1 MFSLIRK
8 NFRCLLPWSRSY
20 PCWDADPCV
29 SLAAR
34 FLRDR
39 SGAYLVMLGL
49 MAPFFIGALAV
60 GSETGLWYAT
70 QAKMQDAA
78 DSSAISAAIGVIAG
92 DTNWSLQANST
103 TASDG
108 FVNGSN
114 GTVVTVNNPPKS
126 GPNTGT
132 AGDIEVIISQ
142 PQKLF
147 FSGLFLKSP
156 VVVKARAVAGAPAGV
171 VCVLALNKS
180 LLLPGITAA
189 AGAAV
194 MADQCNIADNSPSPL
209 ALTEAALASIT
220 AQKVNVVGGYVDV
233 LGTMTTTQ
241 GVHTGS
247 TPTQDPFTG
256 TTVPAITSLYPT
268 CAPNSFYQPG
278 HPLGVPIA
286 GTVTLSPG
294 RYCGGII
301 VGASGNV
308 TLSPGTY
315 YLDMALLAGG
325 LTVAS
330 GGSLTDNGTGV
341 TIVLTSSNGLFSN
354 LANLDLGGLLS
365 GGVINLTAPTSGTYA
380 KLVLFVDPN
389 VPLLSLITFRGGT
402 QNNFAGT
409 IYAPSSQVVYALGGT
424 GTKTGQCTRLI
435 ADTIIFAAAGG
446 SFSKCAV
453 PGSSA
458 TAPASLLE

>member
-20 PCWDADPCV
+20 PRWDADPCV

-34 FLRDR
+34 FMRDR
-39 SGAYLVMLGL
+39 SGAYSVIFGL

-60 GSETGLWYAT
+60 GSETGMWYAT

-78 DSSAISAAIGVIAG
+78 DSSAISTAIGVIAG
-92 DTNWSLQANST
+92 DTNWTLQANAT

-142 PQKLF
+142 PQKLL

-156 VVVKARAVAGAPAGV
+156 VVVKARAVAGVPAGV

-180 LLLPGITAA
+180 LVVPGFTAS

-209 ALTEAALASIT
+209 ALTVDALSNTT
-220 AQKVNVVGGYVDV
+220 AQKINVVGGYVNV
-233 LGTMTTTQ
+233 LGTVTTTQ

-247 TPTQDPFTG
+247 TPTQDPFAG
-256 TTVPAITSLYPT
+256 LSVPTPPSGP
-268 CAPNSFYQPG
+268 CDPNSAKFG
-278 HPLGVPIA
+278 PIN
-286 GTVTLSPG
+286 GTVTLSPTL
-294 RYCGGII
+294 RYCGGLN
-301 VGASGNV
+301 VGPGGNV

-315 YLDMALLAGG
+315 YMDMAFLGLGLPVVAPDGG
-325 LTVAS
+325 LLVAT
-330 GGSLTDNGTGV
+330 GGSLTGTGV

-354 LANLDLGGLLS
+354 LANLDLGGLLG

-380 KLVLFVDPN
+380 NLVVFNDPGA
-389 VPLLSLITFRGGT
+389 LLSVLTFHGGT

-409 IYAPSSQVVYALGGT
+409 IYAPTSTVVYALGST
-424 GTKTGQCTRLI
+424 ATKTGQCTRLI
-435 ADTIIFAAAGG
+435 ADTIDIALAGA

-453 PGSSA
+453 PGASA

>member
-142 PQKLF
+142 PQKLL

-156 VVVKARAVAGAPAGV
+156 VVVQARAVAGPPAGV
-171 VCVLALNKS
+171 VCILALNKG
-180 LLLPGITAA
+180 LVLPGITVAA
-189 AGAAV
+189 SAAV
-194 MADQCNIADNSPSPL
+194 MADQCNIADNSPSPV

-247 TPTQDPFTG
+247 TPTQDPFAG
-256 TTVPAITSLYPT
+256 TTVPASFSSIPCNTYSASTYGAITGP
-268 CAPNSFYQPG
+268 
-278 HPLGVPIA
+278 
-286 GTVTLSPG
+286 VTLSPG
-294 RYCGGII
+294 RYCGGIK
-301 VGASGNV
+301 VTAGTV
-308 TLSPGTY
+308 TLSAGTY
-315 YLDMALLAGG
+315 FLDLGFVGTGLA
-325 LTVAS
+325 VAS
-330 GGSLTDNGTGV
+330 GGTVTDNGAGV
-341 TIVLTSSNGLFSN
+341 TIVLTSNGLLSN
-354 LANLDLGGLLS
+354 IVSVDLGGLLG
-365 GGVINLTAPTSGTYA
+365 GGVINLTAPTSGSFA
-380 KLVLFVDPN
+380 NLVVFVDPGA
-389 VPLLSLITFRGGT
+389 LLSVPTFRGGT
-402 QNNFAGT
+402 QNSFVGT
-409 IYAPSSQVVYALGGT
+409 IYAPGSQVVYALGGT

-435 ADTIIFAAAGG
+435 ADTIKFVAAGG

-453 PGSSA
+453 TSA
-458 TAPASLLE
+458 SAAPAQLLE